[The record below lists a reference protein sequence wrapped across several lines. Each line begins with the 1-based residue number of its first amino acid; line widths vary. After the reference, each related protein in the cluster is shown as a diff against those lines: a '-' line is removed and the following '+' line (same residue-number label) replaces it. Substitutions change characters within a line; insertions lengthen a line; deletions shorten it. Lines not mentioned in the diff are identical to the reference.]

1 MQARDVSTHG
11 PRNAQAASQ
20 AARIRIVETASS
32 VGAGPATPL
41 VLLHDGLASHE
52 MFLATMGHLSSSFRV
67 VAPDLPGFG
76 ASEKPDPHRYAYG
89 YDAFAD
95 SIADL
100 IGALGLGRVH
110 VCGHAMGGGIALALA
125 ARHPALVHKLVLVD
139 ALVYPADELVLDRV
153 GRVPV
158 IGSLLWHQLMGH
170 ALFRSYIE
178 SSAYAG
184 ARAVPE
190 GRVDAFFASFN
201 SPAARQAAH
210 ATIVAKADTRSLV
223 ARLPRITAESLVV
236 WGRDDALAPV
246 EHGRRLARALKGRFE
261 VLECGRCPPDEEP
274 AAFAATVASFL
285 QSTPSCRA
293 PSSRSMPHVP

>member
-1 MQARDVSTHG
+1 MQARDVSTRGSHG
-11 PRNAQAASQ
+11 SQ
-20 AARIRIVETASS
+20 AARIRIVESKGSAATA
-32 VGAGPATPL
+32 AATPL

-52 MFLATMGHLSSSFRV
+52 TFLATMGHLSSSFRV

-76 ASEKPDPHRYAYG
+76 ASEKPDPHRYPYG
-89 YDAFAD
+89 YDGFAD

-100 IGALGLGRVH
+100 IAALGLGRVH
-110 VCGHAMGGGIALALA
+110 VCGHAMGGGVALALA

-139 ALVYPADELVLDRV
+139 ALVYPADELVLDRA

-158 IGSLLWHQLMGH
+158 VGSLLWHQLMGH
-170 ALFRSYIE
+170 AFFRSYVE
-178 SSAYAG
+178 SSVYAG
-184 ARAVPE
+184 ARAVPA
-190 GRVDAFFASFN
+190 GRVDAFYASFN

-210 ATIVAKADTRSLV
+210 ATVVAKADTRSLV

-236 WGRDDALAPV
+236 WGRDDAMAPV

-274 AAFAATVASFL
+274 AAFAAVVASFL